1 MKIIL
6 TNKQKIMLTES
17 MDKTIWLSVDNN
29 EPITYNEFHRI
40 NTDRNVEP
48 LSAEEFE
55 MVKNLDV
62 GESIDVGN
70 GVQVKR
76 VIRKNYGPGS
86 KVILTKKV
94 NPAVKIIIK
103 KYPDGRI
110 VDIKVPNGI
119 RFPFSVGQISNRN
132 IETWACVNGYLIDGI
147 NPCGEEKVFGI
158 KVSDIPKGHEL
169 RMLYPHKFRDL

>member
-6 TNKQKIMLTES
+6 TEKQHNRLLEHTGK
-17 MDKTIWLSVDNN
+17 DIWLSVDNG
-29 EPITYNEFHRI
+29 EPVTYNEFYKI
-40 NTDRNVEP
+40 NTAPDVTPLEP
-48 LSAEEFE
+48 QEFE
-55 MVKNLDV
+55 MIKNLEV

-86 KVILTKKV
+86 KVILSKKV
-94 NPAVKIIIK
+94 NPFIKIIIK

-110 VDIKVPNGI
+110 VDIKIPSGI
-119 RFPFSVGQISNRN
+119 RFPFSVGQISNRD